1 MQLKK
6 LRPYQQDLL
15 NRTRQAYLQ
24 GYKSPCIVAPCG
36 SGKSVIIAEMI
47 KQAAKKGNY
56 TLFLVHRRELKD
68 QIRDTLKWWGADL
81 DYVELG
87 MVQTIV
93 NRLDE
98 TKKPDLIVTDENH
111 HSLAK
116 SYRRIYDYFPD
127 VPRVGFTATP
137 VRLNGSGLG
146 DVNDI
151 LIEGPTVDE
160 LIAWG
165 NLAPFKYYAPEIVDT
180 SKLRV
185 RAGEFVK
192 KDIDKIF
199 MDRTIYGDVISHYNK
214 LSRGKKAIVYCSSI
228 KQSKD
233 VERIFN
239 DNGIPAK
246 HIDGN
251 TKDTERNQAIEDFR
265 QGKILVLV
273 NVDLISEGFDVP
285 DCQTVIMLRP
295 TKSLGL
301 YIQQSMRSMRY
312 KEGKTAIIIDHV
324 GNVGR
329 FGLPNMVREW
339 TLEPKPGSNQ
349 TEISK
354 TAVRQCPECFSTLPS
369 NYLIC
374 ECGYEFKQ
382 EEREVEILE
391 DEKLVE
397 VTDID
402 AEFVINTKGLEFK
415 DPSECKNMKDL
426 SEYAK
431 ARNYK
436 HGWVWYTAKARG
448 WI

>member
-15 NRTRQAYLQ
+15 NRTRQAYMQ

-36 SGKSVIIAEMI
+36 SGKSVIISQMI
-47 KQAAKKGNY
+47 KDAAKKGNH
-56 TLFLVHRRELKD
+56 TLFLVHRRELRD
-68 QIRDTLKWWGADL
+68 QIKNTLQWWGADL
-81 DYVELG
+81 NYVQLG

-93 NRLDE
+93 NRLDK

-116 SYRRIYDYFPD
+116 SYRKIYDYFPNT
-127 VPRVGFTATP
+127 PRVGFTATP

-160 LIAWG
+160 LISWG
-165 NLAPFKYYAPEIVDT
+165 NLAPFKYYAPEIIDT

-192 KDIDKIF
+192 KDIDEMF

-239 DNGIPAK
+239 DSGIPAK

-339 TLEPKPGSNQ
+339 TLDSKPGSNQ
-349 TEISK
+349 TEVSK
-354 TAVRQCPECFSTLPS
+354 TAVRQCPQCFSTLPS
-369 NYLIC
+369 NYVIC

-382 EEREVEILE
+382 EEKEIEILE
-391 DEKLVE
+391 DEELVE
-397 VTDID
+397 VTDTETENIIT
-402 AEFVINTKGLEFK
+402 INTKEPE
-415 DPSECKNMKDL
+415 DCKTVQELYDL
-426 SEYAK
+426 AK
-431 ARNYK
+431 ARGYK
-436 HGWVWYTAKARG
+436 PGWAYYQAKARG

>member
-339 TLEPKPGSNQ
+339 TLDSKPGSNQ
-349 TEISK
+349 TEVSK
-354 TAVRQCPECFSTLPS
+354 TAVRQCPQCFSTLPS
-369 NYLIC
+369 NYVIC

-382 EEREVEILE
+382 EEKEIEILE

-397 VTDID
+397 ITD
-402 AEFVINTKGLEFK
+402 AENNNIITINTKKPE
-415 DPSECKNMKDL
+415 DCKTVQELYDL
-426 SEYAK
+426 
-431 ARNYK
+431 
-436 HGWVWYTAKARG
+436 AKARG
-448 WI
+448 YKPGWAYYQAKSRGWI

>member
-339 TLEPKPGSNQ
+339 TLDSKPGSNQ
-349 TEISK
+349 TEVSK
-354 TAVRQCPECFSTLPS
+354 TAVRQCPQCFSTLPS
-369 NYLIC
+369 NYVIC

-382 EEREVEILE
+382 EEKEIEILE

-397 VTDID
+397 ITD
-402 AEFVINTKGLEFK
+402 AENNNIITINTKEPE
-415 DPSECKNMKDL
+415 DCKTVQELYDL
-426 SEYAK
+426 
-431 ARNYK
+431 
-436 HGWVWYTAKARG
+436 AKARG
-448 WI
+448 YKPGWAYYQAKSRGWI